1 MNILIRS
8 GSRLTTPVVITFT
21 ESAIGRRA
29 AAAVC
34 LEIEISFR
42 YPICS
47 GRISH
52 WTSPRR
58 LMLNAIYFCAMQSHS
73 SAKAR
78 WDMATWDAVKMEGL
92 QDSNAVHF
100 YPETR
105 LKSVESSSNPVG
117 PSCPTTMQSRRPDS
131 CNNGQGHRINFVKWP
146 ITTMPLACPRLFAPY
161 FLSSVQERRGAHA
174 HFSFV
179 RSSEVHDQS

>member
-1 MNILIRS
+1 MVP
-8 GSRLTTPVVITFT
+8 GSPHQSSPPSPSRRL
-21 ESAIGRRA
+21 

-58 LMLNAIYFCAMQSHS
+58 LRLNAIYFCAMQSHS

-78 WDMATWDAVKMEGL
+78 WNMAIWDPVKMEGL

-100 YPETR
+100 FPETR

-117 PSCPTTMQSRRPDS
+117 PSCLTTMQSRPRPDS

-161 FLSSVQERRGAHA
+161 FPSSVQERRGAHA

-179 RSSEVHDQS
+179 RSREAHDSS